1 MDSRLTSNKVS
12 NQDLDLQMLTYEQVA
27 YIDKLLKSVD
37 GYGEIRLIVKKR
49 ELKFIQKVE
58 SYKAWDY
65 HGNEQ
70 P

>member
-1 MDSRLTSNKVS
+1 MNSRLTSNEAS
-12 NQDLDLQMLTYEQVA
+12 NQDLDLQILTHEQVA

-37 GYGEIRLIVKKR
+37 GYGEIRLIIKKR

-70 P
+70 S